1 MNSIDYEKMPVSV
14 HAGGGWE
21 GHVFL
26 VIRKSTGKK
35 NSNLYDGIEG
45 EFELFGSAQ
54 KKEVLSIVTK
64 KLVYVKDSG
73 LVIPISEIDENL
85 PISSASKYLDA
96 VNKELF
102 DYFTKNS
109 SLIK

>member
-1 MNSIDYEKMPVSV
+1 MSLLEYEKMPVSV

-26 VIRKSTGKK
+26 AIRTESGKK
-35 NSNLYDGIEG
+35 NVNLYEGIEG
-45 EFELFGSAQ
+45 EFQIFGTAQ
-54 KKEVLSIVTK
+54 KKEVLSIITK

-73 LVIPISEIDENL
+73 LVIPISEIDEYL
-85 PISSASKYLDA
+85 PISSASRYLDS
-96 VNKELF
+96 VNRELF
-102 DYFTKNS
+102 DYFLKNS